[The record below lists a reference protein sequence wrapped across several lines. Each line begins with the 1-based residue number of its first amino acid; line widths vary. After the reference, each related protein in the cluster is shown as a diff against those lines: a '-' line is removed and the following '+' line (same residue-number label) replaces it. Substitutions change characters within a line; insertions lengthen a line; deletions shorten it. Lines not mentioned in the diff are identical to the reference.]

1 MAAILAKV
9 RRALT
14 PGKGKKSEDGRDQWP
29 SRAAFLLASMGGAIG
44 QGNIIRYPS
53 QVFNNIGLQWFIP
66 YLLSVFILAIPGL
79 MLEVSIGQAYRGG
92 SVAAYNKMNRRMRGV
107 GLASMMVSAVV
118 VVYFAIILV
127 WIMVYFR
134 HSFTSPLPWTGRT
147 EEFYYTQ
154 VLRQVDPVGGA
165 IGPNGVESFVSYKG
179 MGLIG
184 ESVGWSA
191 FIWFCV
197 FLCMFNGVGIT
208 GRAAYVT
215 MALPIFM
222 TLILLGRCC
231 SLENAGRGIKLYF
244 ASWDSDNLA
253 SGQLWQTACGQVFFS
268 TGVGFGYYIAYAS
281 YNSKWAN
288 AVQDAAIIV
297 ISNCAFETIAAFALF
312 GVVGYLDINPSN
324 TPRLGAF
331 EVGFLTY
338 PAALVAMPG
347 ANFWA
352 VLFFLTLLLLG
363 ISSTYPMLDVIVTG
377 IMDRY
382 GHKVPRPLVAAV
394 LVVVAFLISLMYCTE
409 FGYYLLDGVDRWINN
424 LALVFVVW
432 SEFAL
437 STTIYRFKDVF
448 TQTGKP
454 AFAFWNGG
462 YFLGQIIGVAVGHH
476 VSGGAGAG
484 LGLGIFAVG
493 AGISLLLCK
502 TPTAPAP
509 SFWNNNAFL
518 KRFWYLA
525 FYSGNQL
532 RRDLNVIVASGKNWS
547 IPMLWGP
554 LVRYISAPI
563 LFIVYSLAYPEFW
576 TLRNDPVYVFGF
588 ILAHFCLV
596 FAVVGVVLP
605 RYYDVFVP
613 MHRLDDG
620 KRVTAPG
627 VTEDSLGVEADDS
640 AETGSSRSS
649 PHCKSSPEEDKSRG
663 EEIIRE
669 KP

>member
-1 MAAILAKV
+1 MAGILARV
-9 RRALT
+9 RRAFT
-14 PGKGKKSEDGRDQWP
+14 PGEGKKSEDGRDQWP
-29 SRAAFLLASMGGAIG
+29 SRAGFLLASMGGAIG

-53 QVFNNIGLQWFIP
+53 QVFNNIGLQWFVP
-66 YLLSVFILAIPGL
+66 YLLSIFVLAIPGL
-79 MLEVSIGQAYRGG
+79 ILEVSIGQAYRGG
-92 SVAAYNKMNRRMRGV
+92 SVAAYNKVNRRMRGV
-107 GLASMMVSAVV
+107 GLASIMISAVV
-118 VVYFAIILV
+118 VVYFAVILV
-127 WIMVYFR
+127 WIMIYFR

-147 EEFYYTQ
+147 EEFYYNQ

-179 MGLIG
+179 TGLIG

-208 GRAAYVT
+208 GRAAYFT
-215 MALPIFM
+215 MAVPIFM
-222 TLILLGRCC
+222 TVILLGRCC

-253 SGQLWQTACGQVFFS
+253 SGRLWQTACGQVFFS

-297 ISNCAFETIAAFALF
+297 CSNCTFETIAAFAVF

-331 EVGFLTY
+331 EIGFLTY
-338 PAALVAMPG
+338 PAAIVAMPG

-363 ISSTYPMLDVIVTG
+363 ISSTYPMLDVIATG

-382 GHKVPRPLVAAV
+382 GHKVPRPLVAAT
-394 LVVVAFLISLMYCTE
+394 LVVVAFLISLMYCTQ

-432 SEFAL
+432 SEFAF
-437 STTIYRFKDVF
+437 STTVYRFKDVF

-454 AFAFWNGG
+454 AFVFWNGG

-484 LGLGIFAVG
+484 LGIGIFVVG
-493 AGISLLLCK
+493 ASISLVLSK

-509 SFWNNNAFL
+509 RFWNKNAFL

-547 IPMLWGP
+547 IPTFWSP
-554 LVRYISAPI
+554 LIRYISAPI

-596 FAVVGVVLP
+596 FAVASLILP
-605 RYYDVFVP
+605 RYFDVFVP
-613 MHRLDDG
+613 KHRLDDG
-620 KRVTAPG
+620 KRVAAPG
-627 VTEDSLGVEADDS
+627 VIENLLEAEADDL
-640 AETGSSRSS
+640 AETGSSHS
-649 PHCKSSPEEDKSRG
+649 PPHYKSSPVDKSRD
-663 EEIIRE
+663 EELVME
-669 KP
+669 KS